1 MTYIDKM
8 RARAE
13 ALAAR
18 EKVRILA
25 IESSCDESAA
35 AVVENGRTIVSSA
48 VYSQVDLHALY
59 GGVVPEIA
67 SRSHIEKVDLMV
79 QKALDEAGETFDS
92 IDCLAV
98 TYGPGLVGSLL
109 TGVTCAK
116 AIAFAADKPLIP
128 VHHIEGH
135 ICANYLTHPDLEPPY
150 LCLAVSG
157 GHSHIYLV
165 RDHASLELL
174 GCTGDDAAGEAFD
187 KAARVLG
194 LPYPGG
200 PRLDAAAE
208 GGDPDALKLPVP
220 HTPGAYDFSFSG
232 LKTAFINAVHR
243 AEMKGETIPTADYA
257 ASFRRAVVDTLVDK
271 TMAAAKASRVRTVA
285 IAGGV
290 AANRLL
296 RQRMTDACDSAG
308 LRFCM
313 PDVSLCGDNAAMIGS
328 AAYYRLKRGIVAD
341 LMLNAVPALQI

>member
-1 MTYIDKM
+1 M
-8 RARAE
+8 RARVK
-13 ALAAR
+13 ALAEQ

-67 SRSHIEKVDLMV
+67 SRSQIEKVDLMV
-79 QKALDEAGETFDS
+79 QKAMDEAGETFDS

-116 AIAFAADKPLIP
+116 AIAFAANKPLIP

-200 PRLDAAAE
+200 LEMDKLAKT
-208 GGDPDALKLPVP
+208 GDPARYKLP
-220 HTPGAYDFSFSG
+220 
-232 LKTAFINAVHR
+232 R
-243 AEMKGETIPTADYA
+243 A
-257 ASFRRAVVDTLVDK
+257 
-271 TMAAAKASRVRTVA
+271 
-285 IAGGV
+285 
-290 AANRLL
+290 
-296 RQRMTDACDSAG
+296 
-308 LRFCM
+308 
-313 PDVSLCGDNAAMIGS
+313 
-328 AAYYRLKRGIVAD
+328 
-341 LMLNAVPALQI
+341 